1 MSQVEEGKITREV
14 VRKVQHELRKM
25 FWEQW
30 DPIGVNDDPRAE
42 GEYDSYADEVCSFM
56 INTPVIDEI
65 KIHEY
70 LRYVMYEYM
79 GLDPHPML
87 ENRTEQ
93 FGKELILFWQ
103 KIKTN

>member
-1 MSQVEEGKITREV
+1 MDTGKAARKSFKEV
-14 VRKVQHELRKM
+14 QRELRKM

-30 DPIGVNDDPRAE
+30 DPIGINDDPRAE
-42 GEYDSYADEVCSFM
+42 GEYDSYADKVCSFM
-56 INTPVIDEI
+56 INTPIIDEI

-70 LRYVMYEYM
+70 LRCVMYEYM
-79 GLDPHPML
+79 ELDPHPML